1 MTAPVPPEGSGST
14 AVHIHLDPVGGVA
27 GDMFLAA
34 VIDARPDLAEGAL
47 AAMAAAGLPAQ
58 GRPGFSEATGH
69 GFRGRRFALADL
81 PPRHDPR
88 YPAIHDALEASALD
102 PAVKARALD
111 IYRLLAEAEAN
122 VHGTSLDQVHFHE
135 LAAWDTLADV
145 TGAAHVIEHLAA
157 TGWSLSPLPLGAG
170 RVKTAHGSLP
180 VPAPATACLL
190 EGFEVYDDGLPGE
203 RVTPTGAAILRH
215 LAPAT
220 RMPSAPHRLCGQG
233 FGFGTRTLPG
243 TPNCLRLLVLAPDA
257 GELAA
262 GPRQDE
268 IAVVTFEVDDQT
280 PEDLAIGLDN
290 LRAADG
296 VLDVMQAPMF
306 GKSNRMAT
314 HVQVLCRPDAVEP
327 VSTACFGETTTLGL
341 RVQRVTRAVLERE
354 QRPGAPEVKIA
365 TRPGGLRTAKAE
377 AAGLT
382 EVPGGHVARRAVART
397 AERKALSTAGDEDGD
412 S

>member
-1 MTAPVPPEGSGST
+1 MTGPAR

-47 AAMAAAGLPAQ
+47 AAMADAGLPAQ
-58 GRPGFSEATGH
+58 GRPSFTEGTGH
-69 GFRGRRFALADL
+69 GLRGRRFTLAHL
-81 PPRHDPR
+81 PPRRDPR
-88 YPAIHDALEASALD
+88 YMAIRAALEASALD

-122 VHGTSLDQVHFHE
+122 VHRTPIEQVHFHE

-145 TGAAHVIEHLAA
+145 TGAAYVIEQLSPA
-157 TGWSLSPLPLGAG
+157 GWSLSPLPLGAG
-170 RVKTAHGSLP
+170 RVKTAHGTLP
-180 VPAPATACLL
+180 VPAPATARLL
-190 EGFEVYDDGLPGE
+190 EGFEVHDDGLPGE
-203 RVTPTGAAILRH
+203 RVTPTGAAVLRH
-215 LAPAT
+215 LAPGK
-220 RMPSAPHRLCGQG
+220 RMPSAPHRLRGQG
-233 FGFGTRTLPG
+233 FGFGTRKLPG
-243 TPNCLRLLVLAPDA
+243 TPNCLRLLVLEPDA
-257 GELAA
+257 GELA
-262 GPRQDE
+262 PSPQQQD
-268 IAVVTFEVDDQT
+268 IAVIAFEVDDQT

-306 GKSNRMAT
+306 GKSNRMTT
-314 HVQVLCRPDAVEP
+314 HVQVLCRPDAVEQ
-327 VSTACFGETTTLGL
+327 VTTACFSETTTLGL

-354 QRPGAPEVKIA
+354 QRPGKPDVKVA

-382 EVPGGHVARRAVART
+382 DVPGGHAARRAVART
-397 AERKALSTAGDEDGD
+397 AERKALSTATDEDGKT
-412 S
+412 